1 MATNSSGNG
10 GRRMTA
16 EKLEHIF
23 LVLTAGMLV
32 VFLGA
37 LFWASFGL
45 GMHLP
50 DRGGQ
55 IVPSQVRATPPFD
68 NPGVHQVAEGEWEVV
83 ALGMAWAFQPREI
96 RVPAGE
102 KVTFIAT
109 ATDVIHGFH
118 VEGTKVNFMMIPGQI
133 ARVEAVF
140 REPGEHLII
149 CHEYCGA
156 GHHLMYARLIVEE
169 EGWRPEEAAPEAE
182 ETDEAEADESAPGEP
197 APDDPAPDEPAP
209 DEPEADDPAPDA
221 DGSAAAAT
229 GTSPAT
235 DPSPTTTQEAG
246 A

>member
-1 MATNSSGNG
+1 MANEPQGKG
-10 GRRMTA
+10 GAARHMTP
-16 EKLEHIF
+16 EKLEHLF
-23 LVLTAGMLV
+23 LTITAGMLV

-55 IVPSQVRATPPFD
+55 INPAEVRATPPFD
-68 NPGVHQVAEGEWEVV
+68 NPGVRQVAEGEWEVV
-83 ALGMAWAFQPREI
+83 TLGMAWAFQPREI

-109 ATDVIHGFH
+109 ATDVIHGYH

-133 ARVEAVF
+133 ARVEATF
-140 REPGEHLII
+140 SRPGEHLII

-169 EGWRPEEAAPEAE
+169 EGWRPEEPAPPASDAE
-182 ETDEAEADESAPGEP
+182 PDDQDEPGSEPETDTPAQTESSASSEEGEVLP
-197 APDDPAPDEPAP
+197 
-209 DEPEADDPAPDA
+209 
-221 DGSAAAAT
+221 
-229 GTSPAT
+229 
-235 DPSPTTTQEAG
+235 
-246 A
+246 

>member
-1 MATNSSGNG
+1 MASEPG
-10 GRRMTA
+10 GGQPRTMSA

-23 LVLTAGMLV
+23 LSLTIFMLI

-50 DRGGQ
+50 DRVGQ
-55 IVPSQVRATPPFD
+55 VDPAQVRTTAPFD
-68 NPGVHQVAEGEWEVV
+68 NPGVFRVGENEYEVV
-83 ALGMAWAFQPREI
+83 ALGFAWAFQPREI
-96 RVPAGE
+96 RVPAGA

-133 ARVEAVF
+133 SRVEAVF
-140 REPGEHLII
+140 SRPGEHLLI

-156 GHHLMYARLIVEE
+156 GHHLMYGTVIVEDAD
-169 EGWRPEEAAPEAE
+169 WTPPDPDAPEEEPEAE
-182 ETDEAEADESAPGEP
+182 
-197 APDDPAPDEPAP
+197 
-209 DEPEADDPAPDA
+209 PDA
-221 DGSAAAAT
+221 EPDT
-229 GTSPAT
+229 
-235 DPSPTTTQEAG
+235 EVG